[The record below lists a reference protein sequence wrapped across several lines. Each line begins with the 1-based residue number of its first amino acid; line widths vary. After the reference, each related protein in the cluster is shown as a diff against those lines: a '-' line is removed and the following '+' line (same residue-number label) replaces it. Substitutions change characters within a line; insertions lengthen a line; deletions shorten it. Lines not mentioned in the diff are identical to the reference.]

1 VVARFPEVRPV
12 KRFEQGL
19 RCQDIHAGL
28 RAVDPNSPALGRLDD
43 TRMVGMAAS
52 LAAMIRGQDV
62 IRDAQT
68 LKLVAADQL
77 DVDSL
82 AFPAVI
88 EILDA
93 AGFVHTVERKGGKI
107 VSFVEGIPFHEDLY
121 ETLGEVWTDRSPTE
135 IEQEMVATVHRLAAG
150 PVPAEELADELG
162 LNSRD
167 VPDLLGLAREAD
179 LVKGVTTVD
188 GEVLYSPFMGFEH
201 PEVMGEVLQ
210 AHGPDQFQEEVA
222 RLRAYQGLPVE
233 PGTFPALM
241 DAVARGLI
249 AAPSVERPDHVAQP
263 FATLPY
269 TPDPSLFSVRKP
281 ILDKALVVLACVR
294 CGQHFGGATAITTPL
309 AILDAL
315 LDPAR
320 GHKLRPHSS
329 HRRQYQ
335 LLFRRQIV
343 DFIPSGS
350 WVIPRLIDTEDNV
363 AAVKLARDLIAYGE
377 PLQNRTGSDE
387 EARRLLMTEA
397 GYLTP
402 IQTVHQRRKEL
413 RLTPKQYEKAM
424 DALMGRSAL

>member
-1 VVARFPEVRPV
+1 ME
-12 KRFEQGL
+12 KFEQGL

-28 RAVDPNSPALGRLDD
+28 RAVDPNSSALGRLDD

-52 LAAMIRGQDV
+52 LAAAIRGQDV

-68 LKLVAADQL
+68 LKMVAADQL

-82 AFPAVI
+82 AFPAVV

-107 VSFVEGIPFHEDLY
+107 VTFVEEVPFHQDLY
-121 ETLGEVWTDRSPTE
+121 ETLGQVWSDRSPTE
-135 IEQEMVATVHRLAAG
+135 IEQEMVATIHQLAAG
-150 PVPAEELADELG
+150 PVPAEELAGVVG
-162 LNSRD
+162 LNRAD
-167 VPDLLGLAREAD
+167 VPDLLELAREAD
-179 LVKGVTTVD
+179 LVKGVMTVD
-188 GEVLYSPFMGFEH
+188 GEILYSPFMGFEH
-201 PEVMGEVLQ
+201 PDVMGEVL
-210 AHGPDQFQEEVA
+210 ATHGPGQFQEEIA
-222 RLRAYQGLPVE
+222 RLRAYQGMPVDLASY
-233 PGTFPALM
+233 PAVT

-249 AAPSVERPDHVAQP
+249 TAPSVERPDHVAQP

-269 TPDPSLFSVRKP
+269 TPDPSLFGVRKP
-281 ILDKALVVLACVR
+281 ILDKALAILACVR
-294 CGQHFGGATAITTPL
+294 CGQHFGGATAITSPL

-320 GHKLRPHSS
+320 GRKLKPHSS

-350 WVIPRLIDTEDNV
+350 WVVPRLIDTEDNI
-363 AAVKLARDLIAYGE
+363 AAVKLARDLIAFGE
-377 PLQNRTGSDE
+377 PLQNRTGSDDD
-387 EARRLLMTEA
+387 ARRLLMTEA

-413 RLTPKQYEKAM
+413 HLTPKQYEKAM
-424 DALMGRSAL
+424 DALMGRTAL